1 MFKNLTNFAHK
12 RNGWEVLGFYL
23 AYLLLIIVVALLL
36 GAAVA
41 LLDFDTE
48 VAFRLGNAF
57 AIIICLVLSFMVLK
71 QKKLT
76 GNFGLILVALLSGVL
91 AFIGGGILGLI
102 PVAFL
107 TTRG

>member
-1 MFKNLTNFAHK
+1 MFKDLTNFAKK
-12 RNGWEVLGFYL
+12 RTGWEAFGFYL

-36 GAAVA
+36 GAMVA
-41 LLDFDTE
+41 LLDFNTG
-48 VAFRLGNAF
+48 VAFRAGNIF
-57 AIIICLVLSFMVLK
+57 AIAICLTLAFMVLK
-71 QKKLT
+71 QKNLAS
-76 GNFGLILVALLSGVL
+76 NFGFILLALLSGVL